1 MKNLTLNKILTS
13 NFFYNQRLTND
24 FHIKWA
30 SNKDKKFWYWIVQQ
44 YNFFLKHNSRKQIVA
59 KKIHQIW
66 LGSKI
71 PKKYKQWIDSLKKFN
86 PDYEYCLWDE
96 KKILK
101 LDLINRKQF
110 IDAKNYGVK
119 SDIARYEI
127 LYKFGGI
134 YLDTDFEPLK
144 KFNKKLLTFPF
155 IAGLV
160 FSNSPQ
166 IANGFIIASKGSAIL
181 KLIINNL
188 LSFPKNYLI
197 ANQILNYS
205 GPLYLT
211 RIIKEN
217 AKKFKDIIILP
228 SQYFYPWPNFLISN
242 KDKRYSYV
250 TNKTI
255 LIHHWHVS
263 WMQISLIKKIL
274 LFIKKKIHEYSA
286 KLI

>member
-1 MKNLTLNKILTS
+1 MKHLSLNKILTS
-13 NFFYNQRLTND
+13 RFFLDHRLTND
-24 FHIKWA
+24 FHIKW
-30 SNKDKKFWYWIVQQ
+30 SGNKEKKFWHWIIQQ
-44 YNFFLKHNSRKQIVA
+44 YNFFLKHNSRKEIVP

-66 LGSKI
+66 LGSKM
-71 PKKYKQWIDSLKKFN
+71 PKKYEKWIDNLKKYN

-96 KKILK
+96 EKILK

-155 IAGLV
+155 IAGQL
-160 FSNSPQ
+160 FDNNPQ
-166 IANGFIIASKGSAIL
+166 IANGFIIASKGSVIL
-181 KLIINNL
+181 RLIINNL
-188 LSFPKNYLI
+188 CCFPKNNLN

-205 GPLYLT
+205 GPFYLT
-211 RIIKEN
+211 RIIKKN
-217 AKKFKDIIILP
+217 LKKFKDIVILP
-228 SQYFYPWPNFLISN
+228 SQYFYPWPNFSISN
-242 KDKRYSYV
+242 KDSRYSYV

-255 LIHHWHVS
+255 AIHHWHVS
-263 WMQISLIKKIL
+263 WIYLPLIKKIFL
-274 LFIKKKIHEYSA
+274 VIKKKIYEYSGKFA
-286 KLI
+286 